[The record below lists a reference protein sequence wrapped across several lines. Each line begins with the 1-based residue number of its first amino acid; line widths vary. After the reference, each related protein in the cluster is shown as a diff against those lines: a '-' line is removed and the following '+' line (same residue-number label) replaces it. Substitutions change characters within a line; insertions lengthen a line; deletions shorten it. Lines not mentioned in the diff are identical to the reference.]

1 MPSRYCMKL
10 WIGAETQAEVTESF
24 RSIRTEME
32 RAINN
37 EIESFNTD
45 IGVDGWDCLVIL
57 REDCHLPEV
66 IKYSLAKREMDFR
79 LLMDYQAF
87 VKATPK
93 GRQQLLFALLLR
105 SLSLLKHKSTRIAEV
120 DELTARVRAIGTK
133 KGWLEA
139 TKEKPLKGSKAK

>member
-1 MPSRYCMKL
+1 MKL
-10 WIGAETQAEVTESF
+10 WIGAETQAEVTETF
-24 RSIRTEME
+24 RSVRTEME
-32 RAINN
+32 RVLNS
-37 EIESFNTD
+37 EIESFSGD

-87 VKATPK
+87 VKATPAE
-93 GRQQLLFALLLR
+93 RQRLLFALLLR

-120 DELTARVRAIGTK
+120 DELTARVRAVGSK

-139 TKEKPLKGSKAK
+139 TKARKGK